1 MKMILGILNTDD
13 APVVIQHLNKAGY
26 FVTRLTTSG
35 GFLRAGNTTIMT
47 GVKKEKVEEALK
59 IIEDISKARTQYA
72 TLPSSVGAMHGFI
85 LAPIEVKVGGATVF
99 VLDVEQFYKF

>member
-35 GFLRAGNTTIMT
+35 GFLRAGNATILV
-47 GVKKEKVEEALK
+47 GVEDEKVQSVIDIIRQYSHSRKQLMPTTSEAG
-59 IIEDISKARTQYA
+59 INFY
-72 TLPSSVGAMHGFI
+72 PSMPV
-85 LAPIEVKVGGATVF
+85 EVTVGGATIF
-99 VLDVEQFYKF
+99 VLDVERFEKV

>member
-35 GFLRAGNTTIMT
+35 GFLRAGNATILV
-47 GVKKEKVEEALK
+47 GVEVEKVQAVIGL
-59 IIEDISKARTQYA
+59 DQQQC
-72 TLPSSVGAMHGFI
+72 G
-85 LAPIEVKVGGATVF
+85 LAQDASNC
-99 VLDVEQFYKF
+99 DC